1 MCTKLLLPSL
11 SYFGFRRMAGFFVF
25 LYVLGVPLSFYAI
38 LHANRT
44 SLFDAAVA
52 RDVVRDQEKR
62 LQSHGKSYEMNR
74 RESTVRKESGAED
87 MNSSAFRIQRAVRKW
102 LVRQRFMRAIAV
114 MKTQRTFGALFLAYA
129 PRYYWW

>member
-1 MCTKLLLPSL
+1 
-11 SYFGFRRMAGFFVF
+11 MAGFYIF
-25 LYVLGVPLSFYAI
+25 LYVLGVPLGFYAV
-38 LHANRT
+38 LHANHT
-44 SLFDAAVA
+44 SLFDAAVS
-52 RDVVRDQEKR
+52 RDVVKDQSKR